1 MIASVACFHYQINT
15 QCSLA
20 WFFTTPW
27 QQSVF
32 PQESTLVCAVLH
44 VHSCLLYFTSFCV
57 FVHKPCAISM
67 CFYSMR
73 ALLIHLCRS
82 LPRVSLSPAPL
93 LPHTP
98 SHISSSG
105 WANHRL
111 SLCHPHTCMNMHTNT
126 HTHLLSLP
134 RFFFFSFVRCVCHPT
149 LTLSLSLHVG
159 LEGVSN
165 YNLSEACGAL
175 QPF

>member
-67 CFYSMR
+67 CLYSMR

-82 LPRVSLSPAPL
+82 LPRVSLSHQ
-93 LPHTP
+93 PHY
-98 SHISSSG
+98 SHILPPTYPPLVG
-105 WANHRL
+105 LIIA
-111 SLCHPHTCMNMHTNT
+111 CHFAT
-126 HTHLLSLP
+126 HTHAWTCTLTHTHTCSPSLISFSFLSFAVSAILLLLYLSL
-134 RFFFFSFVRCVCHPT
+134 FM
-149 LTLSLSLHVG
+149 
-159 LEGVSN
+159 
-165 YNLSEACGAL
+165 
-175 QPF
+175 